1 MSSSA
6 IQTLGDLLQRC
17 AVPTSSCTESV
28 RKMNRFL
35 LLILCFLVVGCA
47 TVKMKEPRV
56 FLTPQQLAD
65 TIGARNYDGLCTWIH
80 KNLPYKEDRVKA
92 DEWKE
97 PDVTLRDGYGDCE
110 DLAGVALEVM
120 ILWGVKDSYF
130 MGVSKVSRNLGHV
143 VAFFRDKPE
152 DEWRIFSNDD
162 PQLYAGGRTLD
173 SVMHRVGS
181 LMRYGS
187 DLEYQLA
194 KDNSGKSN
202 IPKSEEAS
210 YGLV

>member
-1 MSSSA
+1 M
-6 IQTLGDLLQRC
+6 
-17 AVPTSSCTESV
+17 
-28 RKMNRFL
+28 
-35 LLILCFLVVGCA
+35 LLIGCTTVPRSDPNRVV
-47 TVKMKEPRV
+47 
-56 FLTPQQLAD
+56 LTPQQLAD

-80 KNLPYKEDRVKA
+80 QNLPYKTDRTTA

-97 PDVTLRDGYGDCE
+97 PAKTLQDGTGDCE

-130 MGVSKVSRNLGHV
+130 MGVSNKARNTGHV

-152 DEWRIFSNDD
+152 DNWRFFSNDD
-162 PQLYAGGRTLD
+162 AQLYGGGRTLAD
-173 SVMHRVGS
+173 VMNSVGRM
-181 LMRYGS
+181 MRYGTN
-187 DLEYQLA
+187 LEYQLA

-202 IPKSEEAS
+202 IPKSEEGS